1 MRTLKRITG
10 VALIVLGSF
19 ILIVS
24 VSWAESVPSP
34 APAPRGP
41 GLKFLPE
48 PHVTASTSISVG
60 SFSAELSPTQVV
72 LLALAAFGLLTVAGV
87 LLIRDEGPL
96 DES

>member
-1 MRTLKRITG
+1 M
-10 VALIVLGSF
+10 
-19 ILIVS
+19 
-24 VSWAESVPSP
+24 
-34 APAPRGP
+34 
-41 GLKFLPE
+41 PE